1 MEARVDMRYKS
12 VYADIN
18 SIVENY
24 LTEIKNRGQVLLS
37 RLESIHQVKM
47 ASLAH
52 QKRELS
58 STTICLAQV
67 CLPKVV
73 RNILL

>member
-37 RLESIHQVKM
+37 RLDSIHQVKM
-47 ASLAH
+47 AS
-52 QKRELS
+52 
-58 STTICLAQV
+58 LAQV

-73 RNILL
+73 RNILLWIFSMIATRFQQR